1 MNFLS
6 IDIGTTACKCQ
17 LFSSSGEIL
26 EYRFLEY
33 PFLEKEGFH
42 YVNVPKIYECLR
54 EMIYAVREK
63 HEISSVAFSS
73 LGESFVLLDEEDN
86 ILFYPMLY
94 TDTRGE
100 IEAEE
105 IKAKF
110 GEERAFLVSGVLPHS
125 MYSLSKLIYIKKT
138 YPDLFAKA
146 KKVMLMCDYFG
157 YLLSG
162 ERAIDYAL
170 AARTG
175 AFDIEKKE
183 FSREM
188 LSLFDISPDLFS
200 PPRPTGS
207 TVGKLKKEW
216 GENITLVLGSHD
228 QICTALGAGVLDAGE
243 AVDGMGTVECI
254 TTVFDRKPT
263 DATMGAQGYCVVPYA
278 REGHYCTY
286 ILNFACGSIVNWV
299 RKKMMHAYA
308 PQGET
313 FFSYM
318 EDKMTG
324 APTGILTLPYFS
336 GASTPYQDLSAKGVI
351 LGLTTE
357 TEDAELYQSVLEGTS
372 MEMRL
377 NLDTV
382 RCYGLTLTDLVAT
395 GGGANSPKWLQI
407 KSDIMRVPVR
417 TLRSSEGGLCGLAML
432 ASVALGNDETLY
444 TARERFVRYE
454 REFTPSPSLPYENQY
469 EKYKRIY
476 LDVKEYF

>member
-6 IDIGTTACKCQ
+6 IDIGTTGCKCQ
-17 LFSSSGEIL
+17 LFSSSGDIL
-26 EYRFLEY
+26 EYRFSEY
-33 PFLEKEGFH
+33 PFLEKEGYH
-42 YVNVPKIYECLR
+42 YVNVHKIYECLC
-54 EMIYAVREK
+54 EMIGSVGKK
-63 HEISSVAFSS
+63 HEISSLAFSS

-94 TDTRGE
+94 TDARGE
-100 IEAEE
+100 VEAEE
-105 IKAKF
+105 IKEKF
-110 GEERAFLVSGVLPHS
+110 GAERAFLVSGVLPHS

-138 YPDLFAKA
+138 YPDLFSKA
-146 KKVMLMCDYFG
+146 RKVMLMCDYFG
-157 YLLSG
+157 YLFSG
-162 ERAIDYAL
+162 ERAIDYGL

-188 LSLFDISPDLFS
+188 LSLFGISPELFS

-207 TVGKLKKEW
+207 IVGKLKPEW

-254 TTVFDRKPT
+254 TTVFDQKPT
-263 DATMGAQGYCVVPYA
+263 DATMGTQGYCVVPYA
-278 REGHYCTY
+278 KEGHYCTY

-299 RKKMMHAYA
+299 RKKIMHGYG
-308 PQGET
+308 GECEN

-318 EDKMTG
+318 EEKMKG
-324 APTGILTLPYFS
+324 KPTGILTLPYFS

-351 LGLTTE
+351 IGLTTD
-357 TEDAELYQSVLEGTS
+357 TEDADLYQSVLEGTS

-382 RCYGLTLTDLVAT
+382 HPYGLALTALVAT
-395 GGGANSPKWLQI
+395 GGGANSDKWLAI

-444 TARERFVRYE
+444 SARERFVRYDK
-454 REFTPSPSLPYENQY
+454 EFTPSKSPVYESQY
-469 EKYKRIY
+469 NKYKKIY
-476 LDVKEYF
+476 LDIKEYF